1 MYRQTALLTS
11 ATDGAAPKKPKPG
24 RKPRTTTDYNS
35 AIDAVKKYRK
45 EHQSGEILNSYFSKK
60 LMKELLANGK
70 CEGVRVYLA
79 DSAGQA
85 KMVVIGV
92 DKDGAD
98 LVTPIE
104 LEQAV
109 GGNSTQGQYL
119 FGISED
125 RCPDNCQGAALYQ

>member
-1 MYRQTALLTS
+1 VLQGDVES
-11 ATDGAAPKKPKPG
+11 KKPKPG

-35 AIDAVKKYRK
+35 AIEAVKKYRN
-45 EHQSGEILNSYFSKK
+45 EHQSGEILNGYFSKK
-60 LMKELLANGK
+60 LMKELLSSGK

-109 GGNSTQGQYL
+109 GGNSTQGRYL
-119 FGISED
+119 FGISEE
-125 RCPDNCQGAALYQ
+125 RCPNNCEGSRLYQ